1 MSSRRNL
8 RADGVR
14 KAGSRSPSAAREEV
28 LERLRSADA
37 DQRAL
42 ESASAEGRLGT
53 LAVEVALG
61 GAPRYTL
68 THAARSAR
76 LEPGFLRQVLQAHGR
91 PDPGAHEPAYSHEDI
106 EFARLIRRFL
116 DTGIPRE
123 GILEIARVLSQTM
136 AQTADTVRRVVG
148 DILLR
153 PGDSELTLGLRY
165 AQTAEELGP
174 LMGPLL
180 EYHLRAHVR
189 DGVRRELITEA
200 ERESGQLAGTRE
212 VAVAFADLVGYTRLG
227 YTLSAEEVGQI
238 ATRLAELA
246 RSAVRQPTQLVK
258 TIGDAAM
265 FVSPEIPPLL
275 ETITTLLA
283 SVQTRDERIPDVRV
297 GITHGPATPRAGDWF
312 GATVNLANR
321 ITAIARPGQVLAT
334 DAVTELA
341 GDDYAWKRTRRG
353 AIRGING
360 RPRLFS
366 LQRALR

>member
-1 MSSRRNL
+1 
-8 RADGVR
+8 V
-14 KAGSRSPSAAREEV
+14 
-28 LERLRSADA
+28 
-37 DQRAL
+37 
-42 ESASAEGRLGT
+42 
-53 LAVEVALG
+53 
-61 GAPRYTL
+61 
-68 THAARSAR
+68 THVARSAR
-76 LEPGFLRQVLQAHGR
+76 VEPGFLRQVLQAHGR
-91 PDPGAHEPAYSHEDI
+91 PDPGAHEPAYSDEDI
-106 EFARLIRRFL
+106 QFARLIRRFL
-116 DTGIPRE
+116 DAGIPHE

-148 DILLR
+148 DTLMR

-200 ERESGQLAGTRE
+200 ERERGKLAGTRE
-212 VAVAFADLVGYTRLG
+212 IAVAFADLVDYTRLG
-227 YTLSAEEVGQI
+227 RTLPAEEVGHI

-246 RSAVRQPTQLVK
+246 QSAVRQPTQLVK

-265 FVSPEIPPLL
+265 FVSRDIPPLL
-275 ETITTLLA
+275 ETITTLLTSLHA
-283 SVQTRDERIPDVRV
+283 PDERIPDAHV

-321 ITAIARPGQVLAT
+321 VTAVARPGEVVAT
-334 DAVTELA
+334 QAVVERA
-341 GDDYAWKRTRRG
+341 GEDYAWKRTRRG
-353 AIRGING
+353 AVRGIDG

-366 LQRALR
+366 LERLRA